1 MGLNF
6 LRSSEEH
13 KLNQEEQKEALIK
26 RRAVR
31 KLLHSYLEGAI
42 VAGGNRPNGFRKTKS
57 EGKSGVVDYVEKY
70 VAGADKNGAAKRLM
84 SAPDALS
91 MIEAEERALKKKA
104 SAASLKTKIN
114 YALDMDN
121 RDTGNNSRVLA
132 GSLGVVAGVIC
143 SAAVIDSGNYVP
155 QAMALALPLFGAA
168 VLGDEIVRS
177 KTPEERKAVQ
187 DYADV
192 KHAQLALKMLK
203 KEIEAPIK
211 AAEKAKRKE
220 EVAQLFAAGY
230 GQPSGGLIQAATL
243 RNQKAGR

>member
-1 MGLNF
+1 MEILSTKG
-6 LRSSEEH
+6 
-13 KLNQEEQKEALIK
+13 KPEEQREALIK

-42 VAGGNRPNGFRKTKS
+42 AAGAYRPNGFRKSKS
-57 EGKSGVVDYVEKY
+57 EGKSGVVDYVGRY
-70 VAGADKNGAAKRLM
+70 VAGADENGAAKRLM
-84 SAPDALS
+84 SEPDTLS
-91 MIEAEERALKKKA
+91 MIEAEERSLKKQA

-114 YALDMDN
+114 YALDVDN
-121 RDTGNNSRVLA
+121 RDPGDNSRVLA
-132 GSLGVVAGVIC
+132 GSAGVVGCVMC
-143 SAAVIDSGNYVP
+143 SAAIIDSGNYVP
-155 QAMALALPLFGAA
+155 QAMALALPFLGAA
-168 VLGDEIVRS
+168 VLGDTMVRS

-192 KHAQLALKMLK
+192 KHAQLALKLLK

-211 AAEKAKRKE
+211 AAEKAKRRE
-220 EVAQLFAAGY
+220 EIAQLFAAGY